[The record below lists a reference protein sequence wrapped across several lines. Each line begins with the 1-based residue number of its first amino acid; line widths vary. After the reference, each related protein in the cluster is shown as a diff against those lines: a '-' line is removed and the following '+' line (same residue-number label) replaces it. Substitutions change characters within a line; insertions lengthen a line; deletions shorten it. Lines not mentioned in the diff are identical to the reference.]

1 MSNLNT
7 IDYFKYINHP
17 FAQLINAIFQG
28 NPVIDAIPTISQGI
42 NDNRQVEYA
51 IIDELPELQRRAVAG
66 SYSDQKTTK
75 AKYVVGQLI
84 PGGNQWLDDRYF
96 DTPAGNRLKE
106 QSRQQFLQGIGASV
120 NNELVNGTKTKT
132 SWLGIDGIAIAN
144 GNVSTNTTAIT
155 DGDTA
160 WAAYEQIGQLIFDLE
175 NVSVALGGYDTFVFL
190 RQMQRFLGALNVEVT
205 SNEVGMDIAK
215 MRFVGGKVL
224 NIVWAGKKINRS
236 GEVIGDATGTNAYL
250 YPIDVS
256 ETGLGYAFDGNFDV
270 DQIKQANGMLNVIE
284 FYDLLVSRTE
294 RSCGKYI
301 QAL

>member
-106 QSRQQFLQGIGASV
+106 QSR
-120 NNELVNGTKTKT
+120 
-132 SWLGIDGIAIAN
+132 
-144 GNVSTNTTAIT
+144 
-155 DGDTA
+155 
-160 WAAYEQIGQLIFDLE
+160 
-175 NVSVALGGYDTFVFL
+175 
-190 RQMQRFLGALNVEVT
+190 
-205 SNEVGMDIAK
+205 
-215 MRFVGGKVL
+215 
-224 NIVWAGKKINRS
+224 
-236 GEVIGDATGTNAYL
+236 
-250 YPIDVS
+250 
-256 ETGLGYAFDGNFDV
+256 
-270 DQIKQANGMLNVIE
+270 
-284 FYDLLVSRTE
+284 
-294 RSCGKYI
+294 
-301 QAL
+301 